1 MEPLPENGDRSWTE
15 PGVYEVSSGV
25 YRIPLPLP
33 NDGLRAV
40 NVYAVT
46 DGKELVLI
54 DSGWALTEA
63 REQLAAALKA
73 IGAELADIGEFLVTH
88 VHRDHYSQA
97 IVLRREFGSK
107 VALGQLEE
115 PSLKASNDPHRLPMQ
130 AQVELLYRCGAAK
143 VVEELARAFGTN
155 PRRTDADLWEAPDE
169 WLTPGRR
176 PILPGRELDVVH
188 TPGHTAG
195 HVVFVDE
202 AAGLL
207 FSGDHVL
214 PHITPSIGFQ
224 PVPAELPLNDF
235 IDSLRLVRGM
245 PDRRMLPAHGPV
257 SDSVHAR
264 VDALLDHHRQRLET
278 IASQVVAGAE
288 TAYEVAHRIRWTRRN
303 RVLSEM
309 DVFNQMLAVLETA
322 AHLDLLVSQDKL
334 AVVMTEGIRRY
345 ATTSSSTKSAETA

>member
-1 MEPLPENGDRSWTE
+1 MEPLPENSDRSWTE

-46 DGKELVLI
+46 DGKDLALV
-54 DSGWALTEA
+54 DSGWALAEA
-63 REQLAAALKA
+63 REQLTTSLKA
-73 IGAELADIGEFLVTH
+73 IGAELADIGQFLVTH

-115 PSLKASNDPHRLPMQ
+115 PSLKASSNPDRLPME
-130 AQVELLYRCGAAK
+130 AQVELLHRSGATK
-143 VVEELARAFGTN
+143 VVEELARAFGTS
-155 PRRTDADLWEAPDE
+155 RRHTEADLWEAPDE

-176 PILPGRELDVVH
+176 SILPGREFDVVH
-188 TPGHTAG
+188 TPGHTSG

-264 VDALLDHHRQRLET
+264 VDELLDHHRQRLET
-278 IASQVVAGAE
+278 IASQILAGAS
-288 TAYEVAHRIRWTRRN
+288 TAYEAAIRIGWTRRN
-303 RVLSEM
+303 RKLSEM
-309 DVFNQMLAVLETA
+309 DIFNQMLAVLETA
-322 AHLDLLVSQDKL
+322 AHLDLLVAQGKL
-334 AVVMTEGIRRY
+334 VVHTMDGTRHYGV
-345 ATTSSSTKSAETA
+345 A